1 MICCVNLI
9 LLQRDNINVSFSY
22 QKKTGT
28 GATSWMPHVFDNKGL
43 LIHPESQ
50 TPEKKTKICV
60 ISTLLSVF
68 SLESTDPV

>member
-9 LLQRDNINVSFSY
+9 LFQRDNIGVSFSY

-28 GATSWMPHVFDNKGL
+28 GATSWMPYILDNKEL

-50 TPEKKTKICV
+50 TPEKKRFV
-60 ISTLLSVF
+60 LSVH
-68 SLESTDPV
+68 SYLCLV

>member
-9 LLQRDNINVSFSY
+9 LFLRDNSNVSFSY

-28 GATSWMPHVFDNKGL
+28 GATSWMPYIHDNKEL
-43 LIHPESQ
+43 LIYPESQ
-50 TPEKKTKICV
+50 TPEKTKICV
-60 ISTLLSVF
+60 ISTLLSVC

>member
-9 LLQRDNINVSFSY
+9 LFQRNNIGVSFGY

-28 GATSWMPHVFDNKGL
+28 GATSWMPYILDNKGL
-43 LIHPESQ
+43 LIYPESQ
-50 TPEKKTKICV
+50 TPKKTKICV